1 MSTQISGL
9 SDLQAQMSKQDR
21 KALKAQKKAERRRQ
35 REETTV
41 LPEHDEFMDEP
52 TAVPPTAPVEEAV
65 NVSPTFTSPAEELEY
80 ALQHHDW
87 HFDYSDDGRV
97 WQAGKEQQD
106 RIHDLCKAVEPAVAV
121 ALYEQYAPEGYRC
134 PVSIP
139 APVAVEPVV
148 VEPAPVAV
156 APAVIEP
163 APVVPVAPAVVEP
176 VVLTTEFGTVS
187 GNDKPT
193 LLSRAVCLVLR
204 LHGRVQKTVDNHID
218 TFAWAVIVFGACLL
232 GYALY
237 AGVIGVSATLIGWGL
252 MLGTVY
258 QCKQAIMFATT
269 KALRVQ
275 AARNVL
281 LMAVV
286 LAGLLFTAGIAWQT
300 FITGLVT
307 VLVADKLLKQ

>member
-41 LPEHDEFMDEP
+41 LPEHDEFADEP
-52 TAVPPTAPVEEAV
+52 AAIPPSAPVEEPV
-65 NVSPTFTSPAEELEY
+65 NVAPTFTSPAEELEY

-87 HFDYSDDGRV
+87 HFDYTDDGRV
-97 WQAGKEQQD
+97 WQAGKAQQEH
-106 RIHDLCKAVEPAVAV
+106 IHNLCKVVDPAVAV
-121 ALYEQYAPEGYRC
+121 ALYGQYAPEGFRC

-139 APVAVEPVV
+139 APVVETSAPVA
-148 VEPAPVAV
+148 VEPAPVAT
-156 APAVIEP
+156 AV
-163 APVVPVAPAVVEP
+163 APVVVPAAPVIEP

-187 GNDKPT
+187 GSDKPT
-193 LLSRAVCLVLR
+193 LL
-204 LHGRVQKTVDNHID
+204 GRVIGFGLSLHKRVQNTVDTHID
-218 TFAWAVIVFGACLL
+218 AFAWAVIVAGACLL

-258 QCKQAIMFATT
+258 QCKQAIVFATT

-286 LAGLLFTAGIAWQT
+286 LSGLLFTSGIAWQT

-307 VLVADKLLKQ
+307 VLVADKLLKR